1 MTDPVPSK
9 ERIGFLIDYW
19 TAKSQSH
26 KRWPEGQGMQAE
38 LMGLIYDHTIAALKQ
53 MHSTPEPPAELALRN
68 CLLLAMRNLHVKHPD
83 SLAAKNWEAILRF
96 CKEGG
101 VEPSPLRAAQPPS
114 DAPCPHPIES
124 RATSSDGRPWC
135 AECGGFVQ

>member
-1 MTDPVPSK
+1 MTGPVPSKGCGDNSCIHGRPSGMGTNGGCSCEKEQRSSK

-53 MHSTPEPPAELALRN
+53 MHSTPEPRVCPTCQGNDRDTPCAYPSEGKPGCLRDKR
-68 CLLLAMRNLHVKHPD
+68 L
-83 SLAAKNWEAILRF
+83 
-96 CKEGG
+96 
-101 VEPSPLRAAQPPS
+101 AQPPR
-114 DAPCPHPIES
+114 DE
-124 RATSSDGRPWC
+124 
-135 AECGGFVQ
+135 